1 MAEREPESP
10 ESPDVRTVRQLVRLM
25 HKFELTAIDLTNE
38 RTTIRLRR
46 SSGVVAAPAAPA
58 AAAAAPVA
66 PAAPAAPSASAPAA
80 KPGAE
85 AVYIRSPMVGTFYES
100 PAPDASPYV
109 GVGSTVRPDTT
120 VCLIEA
126 MKVFTE
132 INSGVSG
139 TIAEVLIKSGQAVEY
154 DQPLFRVE
162 PS

>member
-1 MAEREPESP
+1 MAEREPETP
-10 ESPDVRTVRQLVRLM
+10 DESPDVQTVRQLVRLM
-25 HKFELTAIDLTNE
+25 HRFDLTAIDLTNE

-46 SSGVVAAPAAPA
+46 SRGVVAAAPAALPPAAAAPAAPA
-58 AAAAAPVA
+58 AA
-66 PAAPAAPSASAPAA
+66 SAPPPA
-80 KPGAE
+80 PPRPTAE

-109 GVGSTVRPDTT
+109 QVGSVVRPDTT

-139 TIAEVLIKSGQAVEY
+139 SIAEVLVKSGQAVEF

-162 PS
+162 PN